1 MYHGIGCCCWGRAL
15 LICWK
20 DCGIKGFLSHLST
33 CLVEVVPYL
42 QDKLYLHQLENESS
56 LGRTCSLCTLNKS
69 SISTLMNKKKKSV
82 FWKINA
88 VMCPISVPCPSH
100 RGCLECCGDELLHF
114 PLFCTGSILPQNK
127 VYLIEGSPLA
137 QGASTCS
144 MMHLNVGG
152 LEITECTS
160 GYLQWSESC

>member
-15 LICWK
+15 LICRK

-42 QDKLYLHQLENESS
+42 QDKLYLHQLGNESS

-69 SISTLMNKKKKSV
+69 SISTVNEQKKSNV
-82 FWKINA
+82 I
-88 VMCPISVPCPSH
+88 MCPISVPCLSH
-100 RGCLECCGDELLHF
+100 RGCLGCCGDEALHF

-127 VYLIEGSPLA
+127 VYLTEGSPLA

-144 MMHLNVGG
+144 IMHLNVGG
-152 LEITECTS
+152 HEISECPS